1 VDHAALSVL
10 VVQLPYSSATEPPH
24 QEVQYYVK
32 DQDVT
37 RRALLRSIALFG
49 MAAGCGPALAATR
62 THRFSPV
69 KRAFDDP
76 YLELIRLL
84 KEGSEIEQDLMV
96 QYLYSAYALKPE
108 YAAIVGGPAPNG
120 TTLMGVIIEEMQHL
134 RGVNRLL
141 VELGAAPV
149 LTRQDFPYESD
160 LYPFPFELAPLSSVS
175 LAKYTYCEADPV
187 RLGRVRSV
195 SDQSLRLADKMKT
208 TLGASNIAPNHVGKL
223 YDAIVGTLG
232 ELKDAGEVQ
241 LDYGAWFQE
250 IGDVKAQ
257 GEFGHFKFFHS
268 LYEASHPLIKDTPD
282 IWDLAADDPR
292 YPSYPVPVN
301 PTAYEGRPNSIQD
314 GDLRALAWLGNMNY
328 WSMLLLLDAAY
339 RRSSQPDAA
348 LAQAIML
355 GPLNSIARYLPSKGS
370 AVPFDPLSLG
380 FNPGLNAATNQRI
393 TRLLLNETR
402 DFARSIEHL
411 LPGDFSVETYDQ
423 LLNAV

>member
-1 VDHAALSVL
+1 MKG
-10 VVQLPYSSATEPPH
+10 
-24 QEVQYYVK
+24 K
-32 DQDVT
+32 DFT

-49 MAAGCGPALAATR
+49 MAAGSGPALAATR

-108 YAAIVGGPAPNG
+108 YAAIVGAPAPNG

-195 SDQSLRLADKMKT
+195 SNETVRLVDKMKF
-208 TLGASNIAPNHVGKL
+208 TLGENSISANHVGKL

-232 ELKDAGEVQ
+232 ELKEAGEVQ

-268 LYEASHPLIKDTPD
+268 LYETSHPLLKDTPD
-282 IWDLAADDPR
+282 IWDLPADDPR
-292 YPSYPVPVN
+292 YPSYQVPVN
-301 PTAYEGRPNSIQD
+301 PTAYEGRPNSIVD
-314 GDLRALAWLGNMNY
+314 TDLRALAWLGNMNY
-328 WSMLLLLDAAY
+328 WSMLLMLDSAY

-348 LAQAIML
+348 LAQAIMM
-355 GPLNSIARYLPSKGS
+355 GPLNSIARYLPTKGA

-380 FNPGLNAATNQRI
+380 FNPGLDDASGKRI
-393 TRLLLNETR
+393 TQLMLTETR

-411 LPGDFSVETYDQ
+411 LPGDFSMQIYDQ
-423 LLNAV
+423 LVNEV